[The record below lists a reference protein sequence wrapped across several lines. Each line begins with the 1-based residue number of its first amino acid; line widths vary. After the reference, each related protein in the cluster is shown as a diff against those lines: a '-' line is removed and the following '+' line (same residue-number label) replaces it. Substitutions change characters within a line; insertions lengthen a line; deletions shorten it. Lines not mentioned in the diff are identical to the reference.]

1 MKYVNMIMI
10 YTSWYMKLCWEYI
23 SLKWAWGVLTID
35 ISIKYSIMSA
45 QDRYIY
51 TVQKVPVLAR
61 CTIVFKCFSYDV
73 FMGTYTESSGYHK

>member
-1 MKYVNMIMI
+1 
-10 YTSWYMKLCWEYI
+10 
-23 SLKWAWGVLTID
+23 
-35 ISIKYSIMSA
+35 MSA